1 MRKKS
6 ILAFGL
12 ALIVLVHFG
21 EVGVCSEKDLVLRGV
36 HEAAID
42 LPRVLF
48 LLKRQANGPA
58 LGPGGR
64 FEVNYAF
71 LDTGGSGILLSLETA
86 NLLGVGV
93 EPNARFVDIGI
104 GGDEYFDVSEPLY
117 IGLADYEEKNPYD
130 PDVYK
135 ILGPGRVQVRRE
147 PAGLLAQPVDVMGV
161 PVMAGRVVVLA
172 GGATN
177 GLGFFTAEIK
187 EPGDPSIPKVDLT
200 VALRFENFLNP
211 NNPKNIPPLPSLSHN
226 PVIDNI
232 VIGYRGKQS
241 KGNWLLDTGAM
252 VSFISTDQAKRIGLM
267 DKNGRPLVTQAFSVP
282 VGGVGAIVQIQGFE
296 IDELTVPTLSGRNIV
311 YDKPRLGVL
320 DIRYFDEDKGKFVTL
335 DGVFGYNFV
344 CPMTNIEDL
353 LSLDIGE
360 RVFEKI
366 VLDMRQGLLGFDIN
380 EGYRRP

>member
-36 HEAAID
+36 SEAAID

-48 LLKRQANGPA
+48 LLKRQADGPA

-64 FEVNYAF
+64 FQVNYAF
-71 LDTGGSGILLSLETA
+71 LDTGGSGVLLSRETA

-117 IGLADYEEKNPYD
+117 IGLADYEEKSPQE

-135 ILGPGRVQVRRE
+135 VLGPGRVQVKKE
-147 PAGLLAQPVDVMGV
+147 PAGLLGQPLDIMGV
-161 PVMAGRVVVLA
+161 PVMAGRIVVLNS
-172 GGATN
+172 GATN
-177 GLGFFTAEIK
+177 DLGHFAAEIK

-232 VIGYRGKQS
+232 VIGNRGKRS
-241 KGNWLLDTGAM
+241 KGNWLFDTGAT

-267 DKNGRPLVTQAFSVP
+267 DKNGRPLLTQAFSVP
-282 VGGVGAIVQIQGFE
+282 VGGVGAIVQIPGFE
-296 IDELTVPTLSGRNIV
+296 IDELTVPTLSGRNLV
-311 YDKPRLGVL
+311 YDKPRLGVH
-320 DIRYFDEDKGKFVTL
+320 DIKYFDEDKGKFITL
-335 DGVFGYNFV
+335 DGVFGSNFLCATV
-344 CPMTNIEDL
+344 KMEDL
-353 LSLDIGE
+353 FSLDIGKTA
-360 RVFEKI
+360 FEKI

-380 EGYRRP
+380 DGYRLP

>member
-1 MRKKS
+1 MRKQA
-6 ILAFGL
+6 ILAFAL
-12 ALIVLVHFG
+12 ALIVVASFT
-21 EVGVCSEKDLVLRGV
+21 EVCVCAEKDLVLRGV
-36 HEAAID
+36 SEAAID

-48 LLKRQANGPA
+48 MLKRQADGPA

-71 LDTGGSGILLSLETA
+71 LDTGASGILLSRETA
-86 NLLGVGV
+86 SLLGVGV

-117 IGLADYEEKNPYD
+117 IGLADYEEKNPQE

-135 ILGPGRVQVRRE
+135 VLGPGRVQVKKE
-147 PAGLLAQPVDVMGV
+147 PAGLLGQPLDIMGV
-161 PVMAGRVVVLA
+161 PVIAGRIVVLNS
-172 GGATN
+172 GATN
-177 GLGFFTAEIK
+177 DLGHFAAEIK

-232 VIGYRGKQS
+232 VIGNRGKRS
-241 KGNWLLDTGAM
+241 KGNWLFDTGAT

-267 DKNGRPLVTQAFSVP
+267 DKNGRPLVTRAFSVP
-282 VGGVGAIVQIQGFE
+282 VGGVGAMVEIPGFE
-296 IDELTVPTLSGRNIV
+296 IDELTVPTLSS
-311 YDKPRLGVL
+311 
-320 DIRYFDEDKGKFVTL
+320 
-335 DGVFGYNFV
+335 NFL
-344 CPMTNIEDL
+344 CATAKMEDL
-353 LSLDIGE
+353 FSLDIGKTA
-360 RVFEKI
+360 FEKI

-380 EGYRRP
+380 DGYRLP

>member
-1 MRKKS
+1 MRKRV

-12 ALIVLVHFG
+12 TLIVLVHFG

-36 HEAAID
+36 YEAAID

-86 NLLGVGV
+86 NLLGIGV

-117 IGLADYEEKNPYD
+117 IGLADYEEKNPGE
-130 PDVYK
+130 PNVYK
-135 ILGPGRVQVRRE
+135 VLGPGRVQVKKE
-147 PAGLLAQPVDVMGV
+147 SAGILGQPLDIMGV
-161 PVMAGRVVVLA
+161 PVMAGRIVVLNS
-172 GGATN
+172 GATN
-177 GLGFFTAEIK
+177 DLGHFAAEIK

-200 VALRFENFLNP
+200 VALQFENFLNP

-232 VIGYRGKQS
+232 VIGYRGKRS
-241 KGNWLLDTGAM
+241 KGNWLFDTGAT

-282 VGGVGAIVQIQGFE
+282 VGGVGAMVQIPGFE
-296 IDELTVPTLSGRNIV
+296 IDELTVPTLSGRNLV
-311 YDKPRLGVL
+311 YDKPRLGVH
-320 DIRYFDEDKGKFVTL
+320 DITYFDEDKGKFVTL
-335 DGVFGYNFV
+335 DGVFGSNFL
-344 CPMTNIEDL
+344 CATAKMEDL
-353 LSLDIGE
+353 FSLDIGKTA
-360 RVFEKI
+360 FEKI
-366 VLDMRQGLLGFDIN
+366 VLDMRQGLLGFDVN

>member
-1 MRKKS
+1 MRKQA

-21 EVGVCSEKDLVLRGV
+21 EVGVCSEKDLVLRGAF
-36 HEAAID
+36 EAAID

-71 LDTGGSGILLSLETA
+71 LDTGGSGILLSRETA

-93 EPNARFVDIGI
+93 EPNAKFVDIGI

-135 ILGPGRVQVRRE
+135 ILGPGRVQVKKE
-147 PAGLLAQPVDVMGV
+147 PAGLLGQPLDIMGV
-161 PVMAGRVVVLA
+161 PVMAGRIVVLNS
-172 GGATN
+172 GATN
-177 GLGFFTAEIK
+177 DLGHFATEIK
-187 EPGDPSIPKVDLT
+187 EPGDPSIPKTDLT

-211 NNPKNIPPLPSLSHN
+211 GNPKNIRPLPSLSHN

-241 KGNWLLDTGAM
+241 KGNWLFDTGAT

-267 DKNGRPLVTQAFSVP
+267 DKKGRPLLTQAFSVP
-282 VGGVGAIVQIQGFE
+282 VGGVGAIVQIPGFE
-296 IDELTVPTLSGRNIV
+296 IDELTVPTLSGRNLV
-311 YDKPRLGVL
+311 YDKPRLGVH
-320 DIRYFDEDKGKFVTL
+320 DIRYFDEGEGKFVTL
-335 DGVFGYNFV
+335 DGVFGSNFL
-344 CPMTNIEDL
+344 CATAKMEDL
-353 LSLDIGE
+353 LSLDIGKTA
-360 RVFEKI
+360 FESI
-366 VLDMRQGLLGFDIN
+366 VVDMRQGLLGFEIN
-380 EGYRRP
+380 KVYRRP